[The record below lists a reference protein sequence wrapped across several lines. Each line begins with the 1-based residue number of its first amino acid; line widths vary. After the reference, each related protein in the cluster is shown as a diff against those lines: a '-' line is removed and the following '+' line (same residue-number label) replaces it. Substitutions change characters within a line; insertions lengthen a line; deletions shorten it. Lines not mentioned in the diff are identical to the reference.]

1 MYFKEGYKIKC
12 VGTNSVHTDDCKKAV
27 TKIQCIRTAELTPRT
42 PENENSSLQALYP
55 EVDKALRGAGLLRIK
70 TNLPKLSTIPDAR
83 KKDIELAVEKKE
95 KRRKDRRTV
104 YIHEQ
109 QANKW
114 CEFPLHAPANQLAK
128 NTNCPSDSECVTA
141 DT

>member
-1 MYFKEGYKIKC
+1 M
-12 VGTNSVHTDDCKKAV
+12 D
-27 TKIQCIRTAELTPRT
+27 
-42 PENENSSLQALYP
+42 SL
-55 EVDKALRGAGLLRIK
+55 EVQQDKALRGAGLLRIK
-70 TNLPKLSTIPDAR
+70 TNLPKLSTISDAR

-114 CEFPLHAPANQLAK
+114 CEFPLYAPANQLAK
-128 NTNCPSDSECVTA
+128 NTNCPSDSECVPA